1 MKSYVPI
8 TIVILCLLFLI
19 SSLQYSNMVSQVV
32 VQGQEDDDGDT
43 EEEVVDDDGDTE
55 EEVVDDD
62 GDTEEEVVDD
72 DGDTEEEV
80 VDDGVTL
87 LDDNT
92 LDDDNTLLDDDT
104 QVQPANDT
112 QRQALDDATE
122 LQPANATELQP
133 ANATELQPANA
144 TELQPANA
152 TQVGPCAE
160 CVVSNSMISSFIT
173 SDGQRHDTVVSKPL
187 FEAEGDKTRLSFGI
201 SNLPKGKSGD
211 LTLKVPHS
219 YFSNITGASVGG
231 KEVDIMVEG
240 DPTITISLEDT
251 DEQEELQIVGVRAA
265 EKPTNSGNYRISYN
279 WVPLRQDLSQAILLD
294 FDEAPHHALTVTF
307 WNSHQNSTVISSGKF
322 NLTIRHAD
330 LDRDDRDEFR
340 TISNLYIK
348 DDGSSGPLE
357 IDFSKDIDEIPN
369 EYDVEVT
376 LTEVDG
382 ETLGRPDNA
391 VLQRV
396 RVVP

>member
-32 VQGQEDDDGDT
+32 VQGQEEDDGDT

-251 DEQEELQIVGVRAA
+251 DEQEELQIVGVRAP

-357 IDFSKDIDEIPN
+357 IDFTKDIDEIPN

>member
-32 VQGQEDDDGDT
+32 VQGQEEDDGDT

-251 DEQEELQIVGVRAA
+251 DEQEELQIVGVRAP

>member
-32 VQGQEDDDGDT
+32 VQGQEEDDGDT

-144 TELQPANA
+144 T
-152 TQVGPCAE
+152 QVAPCAE

-201 SNLPKGKSGD
+201 SNLPKAKSGD

-251 DEQEELQIVGVRAA
+251 DEQEELQIVGVRAP